1 MLKTALAK
9 LRSLKP
15 TKETL
20 ARFGLLVAVAAV
32 FCLPQAAHAF
42 GLSDIGD
49 WLLGEL
55 ASLVIL
61 AVRGVGVIMLM
72 LVQGLI
78 QVLQYTNF
86 TNPGP
91 TAVRFGWVVTRD
103 LSNMFFIVMLMV
115 IALSTAIGW
124 PENYHYSKQLRP
136 LLIVAVMINFSKT
149 ITGLI
154 IDLGQVVMMTFVN
167 GILPAAGGN
176 FLNAFQISKLLQLSK
191 TSTGASGGIADSSG
205 LLLGAALALVM
216 VIIATCVVLSLLV
229 MMVWRIVMLWI
240 LIIMSPIA
248 FLSKAVPPFA
258 GKYAEWWK
266 ELKKYVIAGPVAAF
280 YIWLALLVGQTAGAT
295 GNVAQTEGLMSASAP
310 ATSSEAASLASS
322 NGYQIPTEASKTDVF
337 LSMII
342 MTALL
347 LAGLKEAGS
356 EGLDLGVS
364 KYLTGKLKGAG
375 NAARKFAYRQTV
387 GRATT
392 AAKDVGRYVGG
403 QTAHGVSTA
412 GSWTAAKVGGVVGA
426 AGLGVGATLAPRSR
440 AANLR
445 QQALEARKAGDEE
458 KANKLEARAR
468 KVDFVAKA
476 TAPVRGIV
484 AGVTGVTG
492 IGMAAEAHRSY
503 QDEQRSKAI
512 SEAGKKLSLDD
523 ALAITKGQLPAKSEA
538 ERNAAYKKA
547 VESGKADYDIV
558 AAGRLA
564 LQGTADEATIEAY
577 NKTAKE
583 KYAMFFKKDGARDDE
598 KREKAFKDGEV
609 NFNGLAKSA
618 LGGVLREIEVKAAED
633 GKAPA
638 AEIESF
644 MRHNRIPPTNIRLEA
659 MQGSEALT
667 DAVLNMTKTDPNAL
681 KQMASRDEYREHL
694 AQRMRTA
701 DTVGQASPGADRG
714 LSAWQGVALGALS
727 AADITPDLQIN
738 MAQVDQRTVSG
749 AVTSA
754 PLDAPAVQAA
764 LGAAVSG
771 YAKYATGQAAQ
782 SIMNNPTLN
791 VYVSDAETG
800 QVLNQTRDGNVSHL
814 LSMGNQQIQ
823 DNDRLRKLAK
833 ESQDQ
838 ARVDALDAAS
848 SALRAEAKEIR
859 DYIRDNIDAH
869 EADIAQLRQ
878 QYGAAMQ
885 AKDSGAMTRIGQQM
899 TNLTRNVADSRKDL
913 AKKLDQFQQ
922 KHHL

>member
-280 YIWLALLVGQTAGAT
+280 YIWLALLVGQ
-295 GNVAQTEGLMSASAP
+295 
-310 ATSSEAASLASS
+310 
-322 NGYQIPTEASKTDVF
+322 
-337 LSMII
+337 
-342 MTALL
+342 
-347 LAGLKEAGS
+347 
-356 EGLDLGVS
+356 
-364 KYLTGKLKGAG
+364 
-375 NAARKFAYRQTV
+375 
-387 GRATT
+387 
-392 AAKDVGRYVGG
+392 
-403 QTAHGVSTA
+403 
-412 GSWTAAKVGGVVGA
+412 
-426 AGLGVGATLAPRSR
+426 
-440 AANLR
+440 
-445 QQALEARKAGDEE
+445 
-458 KANKLEARAR
+458 
-468 KVDFVAKA
+468 
-476 TAPVRGIV
+476 
-484 AGVTGVTG
+484 
-492 IGMAAEAHRSY
+492 
-503 QDEQRSKAI
+503 
-512 SEAGKKLSLDD
+512 
-523 ALAITKGQLPAKSEA
+523 
-538 ERNAAYKKA
+538 
-547 VESGKADYDIV
+547 DIV
-558 AAGRLA
+558 EGRC
-564 LQGTADEATIEAY
+564 
-577 NKTAKE
+577 
-583 KYAMFFKKDGARDDE
+583 
-598 KREKAFKDGEV
+598 
-609 NFNGLAKSA
+609 
-618 LGGVLREIEVKAAED
+618 
-633 GKAPA
+633 
-638 AEIESF
+638 
-644 MRHNRIPPTNIRLEA
+644 
-659 MQGSEALT
+659 
-667 DAVLNMTKTDPNAL
+667 
-681 KQMASRDEYREHL
+681 
-694 AQRMRTA
+694 RT
-701 DTVGQASPGADRG
+701 
-714 LSAWQGVALGALS
+714 
-727 AADITPDLQIN
+727 
-738 MAQVDQRTVSG
+738 
-749 AVTSA
+749 
-754 PLDAPAVQAA
+754 
-764 LGAAVSG
+764 
-771 YAKYATGQAAQ
+771 
-782 SIMNNPTLN
+782 
-791 VYVSDAETG
+791 
-800 QVLNQTRDGNVSHL
+800 
-814 LSMGNQQIQ
+814 
-823 DNDRLRKLAK
+823 
-833 ESQDQ
+833 
-838 ARVDALDAAS
+838 
-848 SALRAEAKEIR
+848 
-859 DYIRDNIDAH
+859 
-869 EADIAQLRQ
+869 
-878 QYGAAMQ
+878 
-885 AKDSGAMTRIGQQM
+885 
-899 TNLTRNVADSRKDL
+899 
-913 AKKLDQFQQ
+913 
-922 KHHL
+922 